1 MSTHPGA
8 RPERTVHRAAGGHKA
23 AGDQTPNRSPS
34 GGQTSAA
41 APEDGATAELA
52 ASGSLAAVRQRSLRP
67 GTQLSVVCEHLDAS
81 GCGVARCTEDLPQGA
96 SRVPRQSLAQPLI
109 HVPNLLPGER
119 AHVKVVHVS
128 SHVNRAAG
136 AELTAGRPLAFAA
149 LMHRYDAAPERQIP
163 ACGAFGQCGGCT
175 LQHLSYNAQ
184 LRFKREQVSQSL
196 AAVLTTPAVHPGLPV
211 SSAGASSAEAQ
222 VLVAPCVPSP
232 QPLSYRSRV
241 KLVAASAPAAPGADP
256 ATARIILGAYA
267 PRSHRVID
275 MAGCKVNTPALRA
288 LARTL
293 GEQWGARGLSVY
305 DEETGRGALRYVL
318 LREVRSAAVQLSL
331 VVADPP
337 PRAALLEVVA
347 ALRTAHPQLA
357 SVVLHHNPHP
367 GNSLLASADSTA
379 GPAAADAELGE
390 ADEPLL
396 GPDFLYEDLGESS
409 DLRLRVSARSF
420 LQVNRA
426 VTDRLYAE
434 VAAALA
440 VAPGELILDLYCG
453 VGGLGRTLWRRG
465 ARLIGIE
472 SSASAVAD
480 AEHSARAAGLTAQEA
495 RFLCGTVEEHLP
507 GLSSAGAAQQ
517 ATLVLLNPPRRGCT
531 TGVLSAVLACAPRA
545 IAYVSCNPQSLARDL
560 ASLTASGY
568 TLTQVTPYDMH
579 PGTPHIETVALLR
592 RT

>member
-8 RPERTVHRAAGGHKA
+8 RSDRTVQQAAGG
-23 AGDQTPNRSPS
+23 QIPNRQPS
-34 GGQTSAA
+34 EYRPSDAA
-41 APEDGATAELA
+41 REDSATAELA
-52 ASGSLAAVRQRSLRP
+52 GAGRPAAVRQRSLRP
-67 GTQLSVVCEHLDAS
+67 GTQLSVVCERLDAS
-81 GCGVARCTEDLPQGA
+81 GCGIARCTDALPQGA
-96 SRVPRQSLAQPLI
+96 LRAPGQSLGQPLI

-128 SHVNRAAG
+128 SHVNRTAG
-136 AELTAGRPLAFAA
+136 AEPAEGRPLAFAA

-175 LQHLSYNAQ
+175 LQHLSYEAQ
-184 LRFKREQVSQSL
+184 LRFKHEQVGESL
-196 AAVLTTPAVHPGLPV
+196 ADVLTPAVPPGFPAPP
-211 SSAGASSAEAQ
+211 AGAQ
-222 VLVAPCVPSP
+222 LQVAPCVASP

-241 KLVAASAPAAPGADP
+241 KLVAAPTPVVPGAGQAAP
-256 ATARIILGAYA
+256 RIILGAYA

-288 LARTL
+288 VARTL
-293 GEQWGARGLSVY
+293 GEQWGARGLSAY
-305 DEETGRGALRYVL
+305 DEQTGHGALRYVL
-318 LREVRSAAVQLSL
+318 LREVRSGAIQLSL

-347 ALRTAHPQLA
+347 ALRTAHPQLT

-367 GNSLLASADSTA
+367 GNSLLASADPTA
-379 GPAAADAELGE
+379 GPAAADSELGE
-390 ADEPLL
+390 ADEQLL
-396 GPDFLYEDLGESS
+396 GPDFLYEDLGESPG
-409 DLRLRVSARSF
+409 LRLRVSARSF

-426 VTDRLYAE
+426 VTSRLYAE

-453 VGGLGRTLWRRG
+453 VGGLGRTLWRPG

-472 SSASAVAD
+472 TSASAVAD
-480 AEHSARAAGLTAQEA
+480 AEHSARSAGLTAQEA

-507 GLSSAGAAQQ
+507 ALSGAGASQA

-531 TGVLSAVLACAPRA
+531 KGVLSAVLACAPRA
-545 IAYVSCNPQSLARDL
+545 IAYVSCSPQSLARDL
-560 ASLTASGY
+560 ATMTASGY
-568 TLTQVTPYDMH
+568 ALTQVTPYDMH

>member
-8 RPERTVHRAAGGHKA
+8 RSDRTGQPAAGQIPNRQP
-23 AGDQTPNRSPS
+23 AGDQTSD
-34 GGQTSAA
+34 A
-41 APEDGATAELA
+41 APGATAELA
-52 ASGSLAAVRQRSLRP
+52 AAGSSAAVRQRSVRP
-67 GTQLSVVCEHLDAS
+67 GTQLSVICEHLDAS
-81 GCGVARCTEDLPQGA
+81 GCGVARCTDVRPQGA
-96 SRVPRQSLAQPLI
+96 PQSLGQPLI

-136 AELTAGRPLAFAA
+136 AEAAGGRQLAFAA

-175 LQHLSYNAQ
+175 LQHLSYEAQ
-184 LRFKREQVSQSL
+184 LRFKRERVSESL
-196 AAVLTTPAVHPGLPV
+196 AGAPV
-211 SSAGASSAEAQ
+211 Q
-222 VLVAPCVPSP
+222 VAPCVPSP

-241 KLVAASAPAAPGADP
+241 KLVAASVPAASGAGS
-256 ATARIILGAYA
+256 AAARIILGAYA
-267 PRSHRVID
+267 PRSHRVVD
-275 MAGCKVNTPALRA
+275 LAGCKVNTPALRA
-288 LARTL
+288 VARTL
-293 GEQWGARGLSVY
+293 SEQWGARGLSVY

-347 ALRTAHPQLA
+347 ALRTAHPQLV

-367 GNSLLASADSTA
+367 GNSLLASSDSGVA
-379 GPAAADAELGE
+379 EAELGE
-390 ADEPLL
+390 ADESLL
-396 GPDFLYEDLGESS
+396 GPFFLYEDLGESS

-426 VTDRLYAE
+426 VTSRLYAE

-453 VGGLGRTLWRRG
+453 VGGLGRTLLCRG

-472 SSASAVAD
+472 TSASAVAD
-480 AEHSARAAGLTAQEA
+480 AEHSARAAGLTEHEA

-507 GLSSAGAAQQ
+507 ALSSAGLAQS
-517 ATLVLLNPPRRGCT
+517 ATLVVMNPPRRGCT
-531 TGVLSAVLACAPRA
+531 KGVLSAVLACAPRA